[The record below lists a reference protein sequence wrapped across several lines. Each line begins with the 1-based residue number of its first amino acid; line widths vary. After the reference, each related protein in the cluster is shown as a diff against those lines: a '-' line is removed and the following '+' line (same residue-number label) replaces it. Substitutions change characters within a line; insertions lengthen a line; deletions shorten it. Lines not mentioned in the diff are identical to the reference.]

1 MSVPVFIRKPD
12 GTAWEGQIAYKWS
25 SLRKS
30 KLMLDFGEDIMPP
43 IEDIYQLYGVCPA
56 LYISPTQF
64 SNVGKL
70 DPVYRFLY
78 GYSIEEL
85 MEIKEKESYSMPG
98 TYINE
103 PQEWTVLKVM
113 SMDWDAFCLAYYTFL
128 CSNNDFKSNAWEA
141 LSAILKTLKSN
152 LDILSSLLSNCGRGS
167 GPISCSDFW
176 ETIFDGLQLK
186 ILDWLHEKTCYTAFH
201 SMVTVR
207 SLFSAEKYKLLE
219 NECCG
224 FFDQIARERIDDA
237 CKKTYTVR
245 ALIDFNIELL
255 FFYKDYFESLCS
267 SEKTKQYVMNT
278 TFTLLYSRGDKV
290 VAGEN
295 MLGAD
300 AVYEAALKFAQTDSD
315 RELISNKRNKIASAV
330 SVARADQERKQE
342 KERRKDR
349 ARDIL
354 GKALDIVFLISVAT
368 TVLFGLLT
376 LLGISKAF
384 SKTAFLVSLC
394 VMVPF
399 LIIFTIFAIQ
409 DRYI

>member
-1 MSVPVFIRKPD
+1 M
-12 GTAWEGQIAYKWS
+12 
-25 SLRKS
+25 
-30 KLMLDFGEDIMPP
+30 
-43 IEDIYQLYGVCPA
+43 
-56 LYISPTQF
+56 
-64 SNVGKL
+64 
-70 DPVYRFLY
+70 
-78 GYSIEEL
+78 
-85 MEIKEKESYSMPG
+85 
-98 TYINE
+98 
-103 PQEWTVLKVM
+103 
-113 SMDWDAFCLAYYTFL
+113 
-128 CSNNDFKSNAWEA
+128 
-141 LSAILKTLKSN
+141 
-152 LDILSSLLSNCGRGS
+152 
-167 GPISCSDFW
+167 
-176 ETIFDGLQLK
+176 
-186 ILDWLHEKTCYTAFH
+186 
-201 SMVTVR
+201 
-207 SLFSAEKYKLLE
+207 
-219 NECCG
+219 
-224 FFDQIARERIDDA
+224 
-237 CKKTYTVR
+237 
-245 ALIDFNIELL
+245 
-255 FFYKDYFESLCS
+255 
-267 SEKTKQYVMNT
+267 
-278 TFTLLYSRGDKV
+278 

>member
-1 MSVPVFIRKPD
+1 
-12 GTAWEGQIAYKWS
+12 
-25 SLRKS
+25 
-30 KLMLDFGEDIMPP
+30 
-43 IEDIYQLYGVCPA
+43 
-56 LYISPTQF
+56 
-64 SNVGKL
+64 
-70 DPVYRFLY
+70 
-78 GYSIEEL
+78 
-85 MEIKEKESYSMPG
+85 
-98 TYINE
+98 
-103 PQEWTVLKVM
+103 
-113 SMDWDAFCLAYYTFL
+113 
-128 CSNNDFKSNAWEA
+128 
-141 LSAILKTLKSN
+141 
-152 LDILSSLLSNCGRGS
+152 
-167 GPISCSDFW
+167 
-176 ETIFDGLQLK
+176 
-186 ILDWLHEKTCYTAFH
+186 
-201 SMVTVR
+201 
-207 SLFSAEKYKLLE
+207 
-219 NECCG
+219 
-224 FFDQIARERIDDA
+224 
-237 CKKTYTVR
+237 
-245 ALIDFNIELL
+245 
-255 FFYKDYFESLCS
+255 
-267 SEKTKQYVMNT
+267 MNT

>member
-1 MSVPVFIRKPD
+1 M
-12 GTAWEGQIAYKWS
+12 
-25 SLRKS
+25 
-30 KLMLDFGEDIMPP
+30 
-43 IEDIYQLYGVCPA
+43 
-56 LYISPTQF
+56 
-64 SNVGKL
+64 
-70 DPVYRFLY
+70 
-78 GYSIEEL
+78 
-85 MEIKEKESYSMPG
+85 
-98 TYINE
+98 
-103 PQEWTVLKVM
+103 
-113 SMDWDAFCLAYYTFL
+113 
-128 CSNNDFKSNAWEA
+128 
-141 LSAILKTLKSN
+141 
-152 LDILSSLLSNCGRGS
+152 
-167 GPISCSDFW
+167 
-176 ETIFDGLQLK
+176 K
-186 ILDWLHEKTCYTAFH
+186 ILDWLHEKTCYTAFY

-219 NECCG
+219 NECCE
-224 FFDQIARERIDDA
+224 FLDRIARERIDDA